1 MLLRVA
7 SRYAILTQSMSFSA
21 FIGLLPV
28 PVVVFGMLVLRGG
41 LSVVG
46 SLLWDII
53 LGGGM

>member
-41 LSVVG
+41 LNVVG

-53 LGGGM
+53 RGGGM